1 MQFISPHFKAS
12 LQLNPSKRPTAR
24 EIVDYL
30 ENGSHNFPH
39 VPTKDRTDDQTSK
52 TFELIGR
59 YEEFFQSV
67 IKKLSEI
74 DDNGIPTKIDDK
86 TLTNLHKELEEM
98 KQEMG
103 NLLTEIS
110 GVCTN
115 DPHCSETEA
124 HQLEKLSEEE
134 HIREEEEKATAAS
147 KDE

>member
-1 MQFISPHFKAS
+1 M
-12 LQLNPSKRPTAR
+12 NPSKRPTAR

-30 ENGSHNFPH
+30 ENGSHSFPH
-39 VPTKDRTDDQTSK
+39 LPTKDRTDDQASK

-59 YEEFFQSV
+59 YEEFFQTV
-67 IKKLSEI
+67 LKKLSEI

-86 TLTNLHKELEEM
+86 TLENLHKELEEM

-103 NLLTEIS
+103 NLLAEIS
-110 GVCTN
+110 GVCKS

-124 HQLEKLSEEE
+124 RQLEKLAEEE
-134 HIREEEEKATAAS
+134 HIREEEEEEKAIVAS

>member
-1 MQFISPHFKAS
+1 M
-12 LQLNPSKRPTAR
+12 NPSKRPTAR

-30 ENGSHNFPH
+30 ENGSHSFPQL
-39 VPTKDRTDDQTSK
+39 PTKDRTDDQASK

-86 TLTNLHKELEEM
+86 TLENLHKELEEM

-103 NLLTEIS
+103 NLLAEIS

-124 HQLEKLSEEE
+124 RQLEKLAEEE
-134 HIREEEEKATAAS
+134 HIREEEEEKATAAS